1 MSAPFNHD
9 QRVIP
14 ACLSSLAIFNPT
26 LGPRDEVT
34 GDQILYYYS
43 AKHEENSERRRAD
56 KVKHRTGQ
64 DQDAVKLRD
73 PVEEG
78 QVQDQEDTEQNQR
91 LRQVGL
97 AQGMVDFVK

>member
-14 ACLSSLAIFNPT
+14 ACLSSLAIFNPN
-26 LGPRDEVT
+26 LGPRDEIT
-34 GDQILYYYS
+34 GEQILYFYS
-43 AKHEENSERRRAD
+43 AKDEENSEKDPAEKGNRKTAED
-56 KVKHRTGQ
+56 QNAAKLGDSVVK
-64 DQDAVKLRD
+64 
-73 PVEEG
+73 G
-78 QVQDQEDTEQNQR
+78 QVEDQEDAEQNQR